1 MKPSAKGEG
10 SDTIQETPAANGA
23 ESQLPDENAELAAR
37 SAADA
42 SPNSVMEQEGEKW
55 RACV

>member
-42 SPNSVMEQEGEKW
+42 SPNSVMEQ
-55 RACV
+55 